1 MITTIS
7 AKPRLGLLPDWK
19 MSQPRQKVAG
29 ILLELKRNETGGG
42 VNDDNEFLTRVYDV
56 MNDMLVVKENQ
67 SGKSALDKA
76 AERRNSSVLIN
87 TMKKRNSLKK
97 GLLEDDEEYTHSK
110 TNRERRFSKKTEEIS
125 DSLLAGPNKSKK
137 DAIVVDT
144 GSDNK

>member
-1 MITTIS
+1 M
-7 AKPRLGLLPDWK
+7 
-19 MSQPRQKVAG
+19 
-29 ILLELKRNETGGG
+29 
-42 VNDDNEFLTRVYDV
+42 NDDNEFLTRVYDV

-67 SGKSALDKA
+67 SGKSALDRA
-76 AERRNSSVLIN
+76 AERRKSSVVIN